1 MVPRDGIEPPTPCS
15 SGTCSTTE
23 LPGQLLKNECKR
35 NLNSFI
41 MVPGYYGFVKHE
53 IANNQCFRFVMFAK
67 KALLCYPKN
76 ITNILITLVSLWKI

>member
-23 LPGQLLKNECKR
+23 LPGQLKRSECKR

-41 MVPGYYGFVKHE
+41 MVPCYYAFVKHE
-53 IANNQCFRFVMFAK
+53 IAKNQSFACLMFAK
-67 KALLCYPKN
+67 KPLLCYPKT
-76 ITNILITLVSLWKI
+76 I